1 MNNNT
6 QTDGTKL
13 ETLLRRDRI
22 IVGTALALVTALA
35 WLYILRL
42 AAAMDMGGMD
52 MSGFR
57 MISHGFTMIMAPAM
71 APWTAAEFLLTFAM
85 WAIMMIGM
93 MTPSAAPMI
102 LIYAR
107 AGRMAAAAGR
117 PLAATAW
124 FVAGYLLMWTGFAFA
139 ATAAQWL
146 LGNFALLNPM
156 MASASTIFGAAI
168 LFAAGLYQWTP
179 LKNTCLSHC
188 QSPLEFIQRHGGF
201 RNDARAGLRLGV
213 EHGLSC
219 IGCCWALMLLLF
231 VGGVMNVLWIAALT
245 TIALLEKILPARRL
259 VSRLVGTALLLA
271 ALALLLLP

>member
-1 MNNNT
+1 MESY
-6 QTDGTKL
+6 TKI
-13 ETLLRRDRI
+13 EALLRRDRI
-22 IVGTALALVTALA
+22 VVGAALALVTALA

-57 MISHGFTMIMAPAM
+57 MISHGFTMIMAPAIE
-71 APWTAAEFLLTFAM
+71 PWTAAEFILTFAM

-107 AGRMAAAAGR
+107 AGRLAAAAGR

-124 FVAGYLLMWTGFAFA
+124 FVAGYLLMWTAFAFA

-146 LGNFALLNPM
+146 LGKFALLSPM
-156 MASASTIFGAAI
+156 MASASTIFGAVI

-179 LKNTCLSHC
+179 LKDTCLSHC
-188 QSPLEFIQRHGGF
+188 QSPLEFIHRHGGF
-201 RNDARAGLRLGV
+201 RNDARAALRLGA

-245 TIALLEKILPARRL
+245 AVALLEKIVPARRL
-259 VSRLVGTALLLA
+259 VCRVVGTALLLA
-271 ALALLLLP
+271 ALVLLIL

>member
-1 MNNNT
+1 LNDANSSST
-6 QTDGTKL
+6 TL
-13 ETLLRRDRI
+13 ETLLRRDRVI
-22 IVGTALALVTALA
+22 IATALALITVLA

-57 MISHGFTMIMAPAM
+57 MIAHGFTMMMAPAI
-71 APWTAAEFLLTFAM
+71 APWTAAEFILTFAM
-85 WAIMMIGM
+85 WAVMMIGM

-107 AGRMAAAAGR
+107 AARMAAAAGR

-124 FVAGYLLMWTGFAFA
+124 FVAGYLLMWSAFAFA

-146 LGNFALLNPM
+146 LGRFALLNPM
-156 MASASTIFGAAI
+156 MASASNIFGAAV
-168 LFAAGLYQWTP
+168 LLAAGLYQWTP
-179 LKNTCLSHC
+179 LKTACLSHC
-188 QSPLEFIQRHGGF
+188 QSPLAFIQHHGGF
-201 RNDARAGLRLGV
+201 RNEARAALQLGA

-231 VGGVMNVLWIAALT
+231 VGGVMNILWIAALT
-245 TIALLEKILPARRL
+245 VLALLEKILPAPRL
-259 VSRLVGTALLLA
+259 VPRLVGTALLLA
-271 ALALLLLP
+271 ALSLLIT